1 MKGLYDRDFTV
12 LAPEEEQEK
21 ERIDAEENAA
31 RKTQFGRK
39 NMFHYYPEAVRRY
52 YASLFPNNFMDFML
66 LRDEKVLNA
75 QCDGFEALLRD
86 RSISEL
92 DIKRYIQNNKYYTS
106 LHLFSA
112 TIPLVITKLFCL
124 RSFRWE
130 HSM

>member
-1 MKGLYDRDFTV
+1 MKGLYDQDFTV
-12 LAPEEEQEK
+12 LTPEEEQEK
-21 ERIDAEENAA
+21 ERIDAEGNAA
-31 RKTQFGRK
+31 RKTRFGQK

-75 QCDGFEALLRD
+75 QCDGFEALLND
-86 RSISEL
+86 KSISEL
-92 DIKRYIQNNKYYTS
+92 DIKRYIQNNKYY
-106 LHLFSA
+106 HLPASIF
-112 TIPLVITKLFCL
+112 

>member
-92 DIKRYIQNNKYYTS
+92 DIKRYIQNNKYYLS
-106 LHLFSA
+106 LIH
-112 TIPLVITKLFCL
+112 I
-124 RSFRWE
+124 
-130 HSM
+130 

>member
-75 QCDGFEALLRD
+75 QCDGFEALLRGTFKT
-86 RSISEL
+86 INT
-92 DIKRYIQNNKYYTS
+92 ITS

>member
-66 LRDEKVLNA
+66 LRD
-75 QCDGFEALLRD
+75 
-86 RSISEL
+86 
-92 DIKRYIQNNKYYTS
+92 
-106 LHLFSA
+106 
-112 TIPLVITKLFCL
+112 
-124 RSFRWE
+124 
-130 HSM
+130 

>member
-75 QCDGFEALLRD
+75 QCDGFEACKFVLWVGNKRL
-86 RSISEL
+86 
-92 DIKRYIQNNKYYTS
+92 IKRR
-106 LHLFSA
+106 LFDCFVEQAYS
-112 TIPLVITKLFCL
+112 I
-124 RSFRWE
+124 
-130 HSM
+130 